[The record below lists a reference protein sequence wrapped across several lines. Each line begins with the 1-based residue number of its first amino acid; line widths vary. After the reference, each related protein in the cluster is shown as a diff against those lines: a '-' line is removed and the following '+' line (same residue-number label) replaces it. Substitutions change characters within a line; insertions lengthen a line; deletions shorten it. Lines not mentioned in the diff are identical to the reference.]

1 MFETERIL
9 QRHHRRFHGGMHI
22 FLIAHDVAHVIEV
35 MSYMDKS
42 SDVAHVIEVM
52 SYMDKSSDVAHVI
65 EVMSYMDT

>member
-1 MFETERIL
+1 MFEAERIL
-9 QRHHRRFHGGMHI
+9 QLHHDRFHTGMHI

-52 SYMDKSSDVAHVI
+52 SYMDTSSDVAHVI

>member
-1 MFETERIL
+1 MFETDRIL
-9 QRHHRRFHGGMHI
+9 QLHHHRFHTGMHI

-52 SYMDKSSDVAHVI
+52 SYMD
-65 EVMSYMDT
+65 T

>member
-1 MFETERIL
+1 MFETERNL
-9 QRHHRRFHGGMHI
+9 QLHHHRFNSGMHI

-42 SDVAHVIEVM
+42 SDVAHAIEVM
-52 SYMDKSSDVAHVI
+52 SYMDKSSDVVHVI

>member
-1 MFETERIL
+1 LKSGSYAVTCAVCGMMFPTQISL
-9 QRHHRRFHGGMHI
+9 HFHHSRVHTGMHI

-52 SYMDKSSDVAHVI
+52 SYMD
-65 EVMSYMDT
+65 T